1 MYSTADLTAI
11 IPTLGRDL
19 PLLAAVAA
27 RIDAEGLALR
37 IVWDGRTAL
46 SNEVRARLLGM
57 ARRVEVV
64 EHARNRGLSAARNTG
79 ARDLPSALGMFIDDD
94 IIPCEGFAE
103 EVVRFHN
110 QHTDPDTM
118 LMGCVSWRTTPY
130 ASPLTEWFETKG
142 NWSVFHTAT
151 AGQPLS
157 NFMGGFT
164 SFKASA
170 LAGIGFDEGFTR
182 YGCEDVEFGY
192 RFFRQGGCLIY
203 WPRVHGAHHKP
214 LDLAT
219 YCRDHRGAGHSRG
232 ILLALHPDVA
242 FDLNLVS
249 RAILH
254 RLPDARLSELMQSAE
269 HFLLARHA
277 PHCAQEINALMQTL
291 TDQAIL
297 AGLAECLCLSWP
309 GFAAVTSDMDREAL
323 IHAVDDFAPFLL
335 LRARQSSDPVERE
348 ALLQRA
354 STRMPH
360 YAAPY
365 LQRLAWNAEDEYA
378 REALRDYLTH
388 WRHALD
394 MRTERSILQALG
406 EQIEQSARLET
417 LSARDLFFRMEEA
430 ARQADTEAVAK
441 LAELILDKDASYVG
455 AYIAWAKTLPAH
467 AAMRRLLLRLADHF
481 LNSRPAHEQVQRR
494 AEIQALAAHT
504 AETHTEPS
512 RS

>member
-1 MYSTADLTAI
+1 MYTKADLTAI

-19 PLLAAVAA
+19 PLLAAVAG

-37 IVWDGRTAL
+37 IVWDGRTVL
-46 SNEVRARLLGM
+46 SDDIRTRLLGM

-64 EHARNRGLSAARNTG
+64 AHTHNRGLSAARNTG
-79 ARDLPSALGMFIDDD
+79 ARGLESTLGMFIDDD

-103 EVVRFHN
+103 EVIRFHN
-110 QHTDPDTM
+110 QHPDPDTM

-130 ASPLTEWFETKG
+130 ASPLTEWFETQG

-170 LAGIGFDEGFTR
+170 LADIGFDEGFTR

-192 RFFRQGGCLIY
+192 RFFRRGGCLIY
-203 WPRVHGAHHKP
+203 WPKVHGAHHKP

-232 ILLALHPDVA
+232 ILLGLHPDIA
-242 FDLNLVS
+242 FDFNLIA

-254 RLPDARLSELMQSAE
+254 RLPDAQIAELMHSAE
-269 HFLLARHA
+269 HVLQPRHA
-277 PHCAQEINALMQTL
+277 PHCTQEIHALMQTL

-309 GFAAVTSDMDREAL
+309 GFAALPGEPDRDTL

-335 LRARQSSDPVERE
+335 LHARQSSDPAERD

-354 STRMPH
+354 SALMPH
-360 YAAPY
+360 YAAPH
-365 LQRLAWNAEDEYA
+365 LQRLAWNPEDACA
-378 REALRDYLTH
+378 RQALRDYLAH
-388 WRHALD
+388 RRPALD
-394 MRTERSILQALG
+394 LRTERSILQALG
-406 EQIEQSARLET
+406 ERIEQSARLET
-417 LSARDLFFRMEEA
+417 LSARDLFFRMEDA
-430 ARQADTEAVAK
+430 ARQDDTAAVAR
-441 LAELILDKDASYVG
+441 LAEIILDKDASYVG

-467 AAMRRLLLRLADHF
+467 TAMRRLLLRLADHF
-481 LNSRPAHEQVQRR
+481 VNSRPAHEQVQRR

-504 AETHTEPS
+504 AETHPEPS